1 MPHECH
7 LTQRHDANQPVV
19 LYANRRTPF
28 ASMKQSSAN
37 PTIVSPV
44 VAASKQSPPPSSRR
58 PGAEETSQGLEA
70 RPCVYRREEDEN
82 ARSSVGLCSSEQTAA
97 SLSVTLEGY
106 ATRTYQVGRY
116 RRVGDLSGHSGPLR
130 PRAELAN
137 MGSLHCS
144 GSIATA

>member
-1 MPHECH
+1 MPNECH
-7 LTQRHDANQPVV
+7 LTQRLDANQPVV
-19 LYANRRTPF
+19 RYANRRTPF

-82 ARSSVGLCSSEQTAA
+82 ARSSVGLCSSEQTDA
-97 SLSVTLEGY
+97 SVSVTLEAMQLERIKWVVTG
-106 ATRTYQVGRY
+106 A
-116 RRVGDLSGHSGPLR
+116 
-130 PRAELAN
+130 
-137 MGSLHCS
+137 
-144 GSIATA
+144 